1 MEDYQLQSRWSEVD
15 SAAQAHKNGFYIPR
29 SEQTP
34 KLEDMTQAVGIDN
47 NGKLWVRP
55 GSGGG
60 GGDSPVLS
68 VNNQVGDVMLRAED
82 IPADISGS
90 GWQANNVQ
98 DALERIN
105 EQSSSAGVTSVNG
118 KVGDV
123 SLNAEDIPAQ
133 NSGLGYQDVQG
144 GLTKLELKVNEISSN
159 LVSSVNGKTGIVNLT
174 AEDVDAAPESHI
186 DKHASSTDYGHVMVV
201 DSIASGAGPGVVAS
215 SSVVF
220 SHINDSSLHVTSTE
234 KSTWNSKSDF
244 SGDYSDLTGKP
255 TIPTKTSQLT
265 NDSGFLTSAPV
276 SSVNGKTGDVQL
288 TAEDVEAAKESYV
301 DNQISIH
308 AKQNASGTQSGH
320 VMIADSQVS
329 GGSSTPV
336 AASARPVFNHID
348 NGNIHV
354 TQEEKS
360 LWNAKSNFSG
370 NYDDLSGKPTI
381 PTKTSDLSNDSGF
394 LTSAPV
400 SSVNGSTGAVQ
411 LTAQDVGADSEGS
424 ANSVQSNLNTHAG
437 NATIHITSDDRS
449 NWNAKSDF
457 SGNYSDL
464 SGKPTIPTNT
474 SQLTN
479 DSGFLTSAPVTSVN
493 GETGSVMLSA
503 DDVGA
508 APNSHVD
515 KTATDTTPGHVL
527 IDNSL
532 NSGVY
537 VENYVAAGAI
547 PTFRHINNGGIHV
560 TSAEKNAWDAKSDF
574 SGDYSDLTGKPTIPT
589 KTSQL
594 TNDSGF
600 LTSAPV
606 SSVNGKTGAVLLTAV
621 DVGADTSGSASIV
634 MDNLHIH
641 TDDTTIH
648 VTSGEKATWNAKSDF
663 SGDYNDL
670 LNKPDIPSTASD
682 VGASPTNHRSTGTS
696 YGKGDSTYY
705 GHLKLSAALNSTS
718 GVSSGIA
725 ATPSAIKALYDVI
738 KLIDHGTW
746 TPKCASISS
755 PTQAIGTYI
764 IVNDLCVI
772 SFCIYGA
779 SSSTSTNSLS
789 LRITGLPFEPDS
801 SVKWFGGGGNVTGV
815 RMNANYAFSGFV
827 IEQNATYGAVILPRC
842 VQTSTSAGTR
852 SSGYCVNASGSTMY
866 MAGTIMYRIA

>member
-123 SLNAEDIPAQ
+123 SLTAEDIPAQ
-133 NSGLGYQDVQG
+133 NSGLGYQDVQE

-159 LVSSVNGKTGIVNLT
+159 SVSSVNGKTGIVNLT
-174 AEDVDAAPESHI
+174 AEDVEAAPESHV

-220 SHINDSSLHVTSTE
+220 SHINNSSIHVTSEE
-234 KSTWNSKSDF
+234 KSTWNAKSDFSGNYEDLSGKPTIPTKTSELSNDSGFLTSVPVSSVNGKTGSVNLQAVDIPAQVSGEGWSATNVQEALEHLKDQSGGSSGAVESVNGKTGVVVLTADDVGADEAGSAISVQNNLTTHANDSTIHVTSLEKSSWNSKSDFSGNYSDLSGKPTIPTNTSQLTNDSGFLTSAPVTSVNGEIGSVMLSADDVGAAPDSHVGQTATDTIPGHVLIDNSLNSGVYVENYVAAGAIPTFSHINNSGIHVTSAEKNAWDSKSDF

-276 SSVNGKTGDVQL
+276 SSVNGKTGEVLL
-288 TAEDVEAAKESYV
+288 TA
-301 DNQISIH
+301 
-308 AKQNASGTQSGH
+308 
-320 VMIADSQVS
+320 
-329 GGSSTPV
+329 
-336 AASARPVFNHID
+336 
-348 NGNIHV
+348 
-354 TQEEKS
+354 
-360 LWNAKSNFSG
+360 L
-370 NYDDLSGKPTI
+370 
-381 PTKTSDLSNDSGF
+381 
-394 LTSAPV
+394 
-400 SSVNGSTGAVQ
+400 
-411 LTAQDVGADSEGS
+411 DVGAD
-424 ANSVQSNLNTHAG
+424 
-437 NATIHITSDDRS
+437 I
-449 NWNAKSDF
+449 
-457 SGNYSDL
+457 SGA
-464 SGKPTIPTNT
+464 SG
-474 SQLTN
+474 
-479 DSGFLTSAPVTSVN
+479 
-493 GETGSVMLSA
+493 
-503 DDVGA
+503 
-508 APNSHVD
+508 
-515 KTATDTTPGHVL
+515 
-527 IDNSL
+527 
-532 NSGVY
+532 
-537 VENYVAAGAI
+537 
-547 PTFRHINNGGIHV
+547 
-560 TSAEKNAWDAKSDF
+560 
-574 SGDYSDLTGKPTIPT
+574 
-589 KTSQL
+589 
-594 TNDSGF
+594 
-600 LTSAPV
+600 
-606 SSVNGKTGAVLLTAV
+606 
-621 DVGADTSGSASIV
+621 IV
-634 MDNLHIH
+634 MDNLSIH
-641 TDDTTIH
+641 ASDDTVH
-648 VTSGEKATWNAKSDF
+648 VTSGEKATWNAKSNF

-682 VGASPTNHRSTGTS
+682 VGASPKNHRSTGTS

-779 SSSTSTNSLS
+779 SSSTSTNSIS

-801 SVKWFGGGGNVTGV
+801 SVKWFGGGGNVSGV

-866 MAGTIMYRIA
+866 MSGTIMYRIA